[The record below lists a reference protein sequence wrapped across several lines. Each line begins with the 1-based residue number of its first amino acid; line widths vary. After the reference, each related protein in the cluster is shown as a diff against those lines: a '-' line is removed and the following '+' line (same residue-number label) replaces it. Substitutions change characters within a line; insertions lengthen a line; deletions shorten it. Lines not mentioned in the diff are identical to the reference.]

1 MSEKESST
9 DSGYSLPRYLSS
21 VEAWGLSLGCGIGW
35 GAFLMPGTTFLPN
48 SGPVGTVLGMAVAA
62 MAMLI
67 IARNYSYMMQN
78 TESPG
83 GAFTYTQK
91 FFGNDHGFLCGWF
104 LFLTY
109 VSLIWA
115 NSSAI
120 TLLCRYLFHDS
131 LQFGF
136 SYRIADYD
144 VYFGEVLATGTLV
157 TGVGLICSYFYRFA
171 VRINVLLAV
180 MFFIGVISCFIGVV
194 SNSADKVDKIF
205 GYYNNGM
212 TPLSQIL
219 HIIAITPWAFV
230 GFESISNSS
239 AEVTFKK
246 HRFMSVMV
254 FGILAIFLC
263 YTFLTVVSAVA
274 IPNEYLNWSSYVGSL
289 RSTDGFASV
298 PVLAAVFNKMGG
310 TGLIIISLAMLGALI
325 TSVIGNSI
333 ASSRLLFCLSK
344 EHVIPSWFSVLNRN
358 NIPVN
363 AFYFI
368 IAISVIIPFFG
379 HTAVGW
385 NVDVCTIGAMVAY
398 GYTSAATYRLAD
410 RKADHKMKLVAGIG
424 LVMAVLFSL
433 FLLIPN
439 FLSGGFLLA
448 NESYLFLTVW
458 ALLGFIIFRWVF
470 FKDQHR
476 RFGNSTIV
484 WRALVIMIF
493 FTSLMWI
500 HRTTIT
506 TTENAIDSVSG
517 YCVGHMIDHGI
528 DPSAMHIIEGENYKH
543 EQVEIVHDSLLK
555 ISLIQIVAML
565 LSLAVMFSV
574 ISLMNKRE
582 RKMEVEKVRAEQRS
596 RAKSIFLSNM
606 SHDIRTPMN
615 AIIGYTD
622 IASSGHVSPEQM
634 QDYLKKINM
643 SSHYLLDL
651 INDILE
657 MSRIE
662 SDKIHMN
669 ISVNNI
675 EKVMLEIEEFFSGQ
689 MKLRNIS
696 YKVRLVDIQDPWV
709 KCDVR
714 KLNRIMLNLL
724 SNACKF
730 TRIGGH
736 VLVKLVQ
743 TGRNDGRA
751 SFDIIVKDDGI
762 GMSKEFSGKVFEAFE
777 RERTSTVSGIYGT
790 GLGMAITKHFVELMD
805 GTIELETQLNK
816 GTTFTIHL
824 TFDIA
829 DEPDTIYKDI
839 FSDGYYA
846 ECFKGKRVLL
856 VEDIR
861 INREIAVMNL
871 HRLGFVVET
880 AEDGRQAVEKVEK
893 SSKGY
898 YDAILMDI
906 QMPVM
911 NGHEATKA
919 IRRLENPDLA
929 SIPIVAMTANA
940 FSEDI
945 IKEEQSG
952 MNGHISKPINI
963 KEIAQTL
970 GMVLNVTEVP
980 EDITEPAESGKTSD
994 DSSIS

>member
-1 MSEKESST
+1 M
-9 DSGYSLPRYLSS
+9 DS
-21 VEAWGLSLGCGIGW
+21 
-35 GAFLMPGTTFLPN
+35 
-48 SGPVGTVLGMAVAA
+48 
-62 MAMLI
+62 
-67 IARNYSYMMQN
+67 
-78 TESPG
+78 
-83 GAFTYTQK
+83 
-91 FFGNDHGFLCGWF
+91 
-104 LFLTY
+104 
-109 VSLIWA
+109 
-115 NSSAI
+115 
-120 TLLCRYLFHDS
+120 
-131 LQFGF
+131 
-136 SYRIADYD
+136 
-144 VYFGEVLATGTLV
+144 
-157 TGVGLICSYFYRFA
+157 
-171 VRINVLLAV
+171 
-180 MFFIGVISCFIGVV
+180 
-194 SNSADKVDKIF
+194 
-205 GYYNNGM
+205 
-212 TPLSQIL
+212 
-219 HIIAITPWAFV
+219 
-230 GFESISNSS
+230 
-239 AEVTFKK
+239 
-246 HRFMSVMV
+246 
-254 FGILAIFLC
+254 
-263 YTFLTVVSAVA
+263 
-274 IPNEYLNWSSYVGSL
+274 
-289 RSTDGFASV
+289 
-298 PVLAAVFNKMGG
+298 
-310 TGLIIISLAMLGALI
+310 
-325 TSVIGNSI
+325 
-333 ASSRLLFCLSK
+333 
-344 EHVIPSWFSVLNRN
+344 
-358 NIPVN
+358 
-363 AFYFI
+363 
-368 IAISVIIPFFG
+368 
-379 HTAVGW
+379 
-385 NVDVCTIGAMVAY
+385 
-398 GYTSAATYRLAD
+398 
-410 RKADHKMKLVAGIG
+410 
-424 LVMAVLFSL
+424 
-433 FLLIPN
+433 
-439 FLSGGFLLA
+439 
-448 NESYLFLTVW
+448 
-458 ALLGFIIFRWVF
+458 
-470 FKDQHR
+470 
-476 RFGNSTIV
+476 
-484 WRALVIMIF
+484 
-493 FTSLMWI
+493 
-500 HRTTIT
+500 
-506 TTENAIDSVSG
+506 
-517 YCVGHMIDHGI
+517 
-528 DPSAMHIIEGENYKH
+528 
-543 EQVEIVHDSLLK
+543 VHDSLLK

>member
-1 MSEKESST
+1 
-9 DSGYSLPRYLSS
+9 
-21 VEAWGLSLGCGIGW
+21 
-35 GAFLMPGTTFLPN
+35 
-48 SGPVGTVLGMAVAA
+48 
-62 MAMLI
+62 
-67 IARNYSYMMQN
+67 
-78 TESPG
+78 
-83 GAFTYTQK
+83 
-91 FFGNDHGFLCGWF
+91 
-104 LFLTY
+104 
-109 VSLIWA
+109 
-115 NSSAI
+115 
-120 TLLCRYLFHDS
+120 
-131 LQFGF
+131 
-136 SYRIADYD
+136 
-144 VYFGEVLATGTLV
+144 
-157 TGVGLICSYFYRFA
+157 
-171 VRINVLLAV
+171 
-180 MFFIGVISCFIGVV
+180 
-194 SNSADKVDKIF
+194 
-205 GYYNNGM
+205 
-212 TPLSQIL
+212 
-219 HIIAITPWAFV
+219 
-230 GFESISNSS
+230 
-239 AEVTFKK
+239 
-246 HRFMSVMV
+246 
-254 FGILAIFLC
+254 
-263 YTFLTVVSAVA
+263 
-274 IPNEYLNWSSYVGSL
+274 
-289 RSTDGFASV
+289 
-298 PVLAAVFNKMGG
+298 
-310 TGLIIISLAMLGALI
+310 
-325 TSVIGNSI
+325 
-333 ASSRLLFCLSK
+333 
-344 EHVIPSWFSVLNRN
+344 
-358 NIPVN
+358 
-363 AFYFI
+363 
-368 IAISVIIPFFG
+368 
-379 HTAVGW
+379 
-385 NVDVCTIGAMVAY
+385 
-398 GYTSAATYRLAD
+398 
-410 RKADHKMKLVAGIG
+410 
-424 LVMAVLFSL
+424 
-433 FLLIPN
+433 
-439 FLSGGFLLA
+439 
-448 NESYLFLTVW
+448 
-458 ALLGFIIFRWVF
+458 
-470 FKDQHR
+470 
-476 RFGNSTIV
+476 
-484 WRALVIMIF
+484 
-493 FTSLMWI
+493 
-500 HRTTIT
+500 
-506 TTENAIDSVSG
+506 
-517 YCVGHMIDHGI
+517 
-528 DPSAMHIIEGENYKH
+528 
-543 EQVEIVHDSLLK
+543 
-555 ISLIQIVAML
+555 
-565 LSLAVMFSV
+565 
-574 ISLMNKRE
+574 
-582 RKMEVEKVRAEQRS
+582 
-596 RAKSIFLSNM
+596 
-606 SHDIRTPMN
+606 
-615 AIIGYTD
+615 
-622 IASSGHVSPEQM
+622 
-634 QDYLKKINM
+634 
-643 SSHYLLDL
+643 
-651 INDILE
+651 
-657 MSRIE
+657 
-662 SDKIHMN
+662 
-669 ISVNNI
+669 
-675 EKVMLEIEEFFSGQ
+675 